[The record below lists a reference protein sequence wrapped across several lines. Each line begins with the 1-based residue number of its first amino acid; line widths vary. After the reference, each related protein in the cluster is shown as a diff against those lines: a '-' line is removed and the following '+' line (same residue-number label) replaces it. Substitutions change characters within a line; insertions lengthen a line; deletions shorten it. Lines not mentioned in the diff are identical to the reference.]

1 MKKHI
6 IKHGFTIVEVSLFL
20 ALSGFLMVGLILGAN
35 ISIARQRYNDSVN
48 SFADFIRGAY
58 ADTLNVANENTTIDT
73 DGSTAFIGGRTTT
86 AIYGKFITFG
96 ETDGSNAVSKTI
108 YAYDVVGKAISSS
121 AATSS
126 TVLEMLKNELSAN
139 IIQSDCAAAVCTN
152 TFYGMRS
159 YIIPWDGEIQNPN
172 NDDGSLNKTLFT
184 GAALIVRSPTTGGIR
199 TYIYRGDISDFH
211 KSTDLQTN
219 ASNLFKTL
227 LDSNVFKEEQL
238 DLCLDSPDNNLGN
251 RRDFRILA
259 RANNSTGVTLVG
271 LNDED
276 SVCLGR

>member
-1 MKKHI
+1 
-6 IKHGFTIVEVSLFL
+6 
-20 ALSGFLMVGLILGAN
+20 
-35 ISIARQRYNDSVN
+35 
-48 SFADFIRGAY
+48 
-58 ADTLNVANENTTIDT
+58 
-73 DGSTAFIGGRTTT
+73 
-86 AIYGKFITFG
+86 
-96 ETDGSNAVSKTI
+96 
-108 YAYDVVGKAISSS
+108 
-121 AATSS
+121 
-126 TVLEMLKNELSAN
+126 MLKNELSAN